1 MKYAL
6 HYSGPF
12 FFAALRTCVAAAC
25 LFAVVIVTRRDARL
39 RAPLPVALLALFQST
54 LFILLTLWALSLGG
68 VGRVSVLNFTMP
80 FWVVLLSWPFLGER
94 VRGLQWLAV
103 GTAFAGLVFVAQPW
117 ELGDKL
123 ASAGLA
129 TCSGLS
135 WAIGTIVLKRF
146 RGELQRMDAIAL
158 IAWQMLLGAPLLV
171 LLAWIVPE
179 RAVEWTPQF
188 WAAVVFLGVL
198 GTALAWLL
206 WTYIINR
213 LPANVATLN
222 TLAIP
227 ALAVIFAWLQFGERP
242 NRFEAI
248 GMLLIAIG
256 LLQLWWTAG
265 SSATAQAKRASR
277 KDNQA

>member
-6 HYSGPF
+6 RYAGPF
-12 FFAALRTCVAAAC
+12 YFAALRTCIAATC
-25 LFAVVIVTRRDARL
+25 LFALLVLLRRDLRL
-39 RAPLPVALLALFQST
+39 RAPVPVFLLALFQGT

-80 FWVVLLSWPFLGER
+80 FWVVLLAWPMLGER
-94 VRGLQWLAV
+94 VRGLQWVAV
-103 GTAFAGLVFVAQPW
+103 GTAFAGLIAVAQPW
-117 ELGDKL
+117 ALGDKL

-135 WAIGTIVLKRF
+135 WALGTIIIKRY
-146 RGELQRMDAIAL
+146 RESLQRMDAIAL
-158 IAWQMLLGAPLLV
+158 IAWQMLIGSVPLV

-179 RAVEWTPQF
+179 RAVDWTPQF
-188 WAAVVFLGVL
+188 LAAVAYLGVL

-206 WTYIINR
+206 WTYIITR

-227 ALAVIFAWLQFGERP
+227 ALAVLFAWLQFGERP
-242 NRFEAI
+242 NLFESI
-248 GMLLIAIG
+248 GMLLIALG
-256 LLQLWWTAG
+256 LTLLWWTSRPG
-265 SSATAQAKRASR
+265 RQAKVTAS
-277 KDNQA
+277 QF